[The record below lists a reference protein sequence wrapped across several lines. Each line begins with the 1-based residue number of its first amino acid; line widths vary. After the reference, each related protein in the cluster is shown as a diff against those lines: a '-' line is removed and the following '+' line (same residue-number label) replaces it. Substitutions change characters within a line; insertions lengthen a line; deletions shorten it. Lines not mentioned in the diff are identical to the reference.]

1 MNKIRLM
8 MFGGF
13 LGAGKTTSIA
23 RLAKECQQQGK
34 RVAIITND
42 HASELVDTH
51 RLRSEGLLVGEMPG
65 GCFCGSV
72 DVFLDALQQVSVDER
87 PDMVFIEPIGSC
99 IDLTATVIR
108 PLLQHLGD
116 QIEIAPYCVILKPSH
131 GLKILKRQAKSGF
144 SPQAEYIF
152 LKQLEEADCL
162 VLNRIDQLTDGE
174 ADELEDLL
182 QSHCPSV
189 PVLRASATTGQGFDV
204 IQEVLN
210 QQGRFGQRRV
220 DVDYGQYAAG
230 EAALAWLNGTFRV
243 KASVPFNV
251 DDLLLDCLMLLKAA
265 FSEFEAE
272 TAHVKVIGL
281 GQDSCGAAN
290 LVASD
295 SPVEVTLKAKHATTS
310 MRLIVNARVAI
321 EPAKLSDCLN
331 RALNELANRYGIAI
345 GDRFVQCFQPGQPT
359 VQLVPLSLG

>member
-1 MNKIRLM
+1 MKRIRLM

-13 LGAGKTTSIA
+13 LGAGKTTTIA
-23 RLAKECQQQGK
+23 RLAKDFQQQGQ
-34 RVAIITND
+34 RVAVITND

-51 RLRSEGLLVGEMPG
+51 RLRSEGLTVGEIPG

-72 DVFLDALQQVSVDER
+72 DVFLDALQRVSVHER
-87 PDMVFIEPIGSC
+87 PDVVFIEPIGSC

-108 PLLQHLGD
+108 PLLQQLGE
-116 QIEIAPYCVILKPSH
+116 QVEIAPYCVLLKPSH
-131 GLKILKRQAKSGF
+131 GLKILRRQAKSGF

-162 VLNRIDQLTDGE
+162 VLNRIDQLTDRE
-174 ADELEDLL
+174 ADELAELL

-189 PVLRASATTGQGFDV
+189 PVLRASATTGQGFDA

-220 DVDYGQYAAG
+220 DVDYQQYAAG

-243 KASVPFNV
+243 TSGLAFSV
-251 DDLLLDCLMLLKAA
+251 DDLLRDCLTLLKHSL
-265 FSEFEAE
+265 SELEAE

-281 GQDSCGAAN
+281 AQNACGAAN
-290 LVASD
+290 LVTSD
-295 SPVEVTLKAKHATTS
+295 SPVEVTLKANHATTS

-321 EPAKLSDCLN
+321 ESAKLSHCLN
-331 RALNELANRYGIAI
+331 LALGELAKSYGIAI
-345 GDRFVQCFQPGQPT
+345 EDRFVQCFQPGQPT